1 LIRRSGKQEDG
12 QRAEQG
18 EVRDDTETPTRYE
31 VLHGISPLDEKCFGE
46 LSEDGTWS
54 TALRKAQIRQQV
66 ILVASIKQ
74 GQTRLYYFSRKP
86 VDASSMDVMNEA
98 RELLPVIRWCR
109 KGRPVTP
116 EGEDVKCPT
125 RLNQQQ
131 GRRAAF
137 GILAD
142 NGWAMIDI
150 QPDDRLVVME
160 ARKPGLD
167 KGDFGPQVAKALH
180 AIGWPMALAA
190 SP

>member
-1 LIRRSGKQEDG
+1 
-12 QRAEQG
+12 
-18 EVRDDTETPTRYE
+18 
-31 VLHGISPLDEKCFGE
+31 
-46 LSEDGTWS
+46 
-54 TALRKAQIRQQV
+54 
-66 ILVASIKQ
+66 
-74 GQTRLYYFSRKP
+74 
-86 VDASSMDVMNEA
+86 MNEEE
-98 RELLPVIRWCR
+98 ELLPVIRWYW
-109 KGRPVTP
+109 KGRAVRPD
-116 EGEDVKCPT
+116 GEEVKCPK

-142 NGWAMIDI
+142 NGWAIIDI

-180 AIGWPMALAA
+180 AIGWPMAIAA